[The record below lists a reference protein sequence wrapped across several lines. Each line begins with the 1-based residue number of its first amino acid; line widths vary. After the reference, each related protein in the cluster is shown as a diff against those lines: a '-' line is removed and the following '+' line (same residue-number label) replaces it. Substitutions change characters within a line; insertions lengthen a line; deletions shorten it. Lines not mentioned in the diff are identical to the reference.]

1 MELANAMLN
10 IGNDGSA
17 IVFKENLTPAE
28 VAVLRVIHGD
38 DAVTDIDIL
47 EADAQNEFGKPRT
60 HRQEL
65 ARLNEIY
72 GRNLPEGGRSA
83 PAVER
88 LFPGAAARVFESF
101 EELELDE
108 SLFKATERA
117 IEKPSKQVSAP
128 KSEPVAS
135 KKPVAPVE
143 TAPVDDLSTKTIPQL
158 KTLADE
164 ENIDLDGATKKAD
177 IIAKIEAARASNDP
191 IDPIDPIDQE
201 EFDGAE
207 ADEADED
214 DSIEDMEPVQGSTSV
229 FE

>member
-10 IGNDGSA
+10 IGSDGSA

-38 DAVTDIDIL
+38 DAVTEIEIL
-47 EADAQNEFGKPRT
+47 DADAVNEFGKPRT
-60 HRQEL
+60 HRQEI

-101 EELELDE
+101 EEIELDE

-117 IEKPSKQVSAP
+117 VEKPSKQVAATKAETAKTEAP
-128 KSEPVAS
+128 VIQAA
-135 KKPVAPVE
+135 VAP
-143 TAPVDDLSTKTIPQL
+143 TDDLRAKTIPQL
-158 KTLADE
+158 KALADE
-164 ENIDLDGATKKAD
+164 ENVDLDGATKKVD
-177 IIAKIEAARASNDP
+177 IITKIEAARVANDP
-191 IDPIDPIDQE
+191 IDQVDPE
-201 EFDGAE
+201 EFGD
-207 ADEADED
+207 DQDDED
-214 DSIEDMEPVQGSTSV
+214 DGIEDMEPVQGTTSV

>member
-10 IGNDGSA
+10 IGSDGSA

-47 EADAQNEFGKPRT
+47 DDDAVNELGKPRT
-60 HRQEL
+60 NRQEI

-83 PAVER
+83 PAVDR
-88 LFPGAAARVFESF
+88 LFPGAAARVFETF

-117 IEKPSKQVSAP
+117 VEKPSKKAAEA
-128 KSEPVAS
+128 KSVA
-135 KKPVAPVE
+135 PVAPVQAPVSD
-143 TAPVDDLSTKTIPQL
+143 APVDDLKSKTIPQL

-164 ENIDLDGATKKAD
+164 ENIDLDGATKKVD
-177 IIAKIEAARASNDP
+177 IIAKIEAARVANDP
-191 IDPIDPIDQE
+191 IDQVDPE
-201 EFDGAE
+201 EFGDDQDDENDG
-207 ADEADED
+207 
-214 DSIEDMEPVQGSTSV
+214 IEDMEPVQGTTSV